1 METSLGRRVRVWPIA
16 TACAQDQVDWF
27 RPAVIFNRGW
37 TPKEYV
43 ATIKTELSCA
53 FDQGYRV
60 IAGPAWTN
68 FGSEIDGWMTLL
80 HARDHWLGVATGAE
94 RVSHLVGWRRK
105 RRPSGAAQAPTLRSG
120 ASADPQ
126 EEYVEV
132 IRP

>member
-1 METSLGRRVRVWPIA
+1 MDTSLGRRVRVWPIA

-27 RPAVIFNRGW
+27 RTAVIFNPGW
-37 TPKEYV
+37 TPKEDA

-80 HARDHWLGVATGAE
+80 HARDHGLALQSVLNE
-94 RVSHLVGWRRK
+94 YHIRSVG
-105 RRPSGAAQAPTLRSG
+105 G
-120 ASADPQ
+120 ASADAQ

-132 IRP
+132 MRP